1 MACLVIPFGSW
12 KGIISFDGDFIF
24 FAYILAL
31 GKFFSIIS
39 AMDTGSSFEGMGA
52 SREAL
57 YSMLAEP
64 AFFILIGSFA
74 LLTGNT
80 SFHNIFSSLHLGSS
94 ITYTLGALASFVL
107 IMIAMIENSRMPV
120 DDPKTHLELTM
131 IHEVMI
137 LDNSGFD
144 LGLILSTGFLKFAM
158 YGAIIADFFI
168 GGLSLTWALP
178 LFLLIQM
185 LFAVIVGLIE
195 SFMARYRMSHNPQ
208 FILALSMTN
217 VLLIIF
223 IISLLY
229 VSIANRIITYVRVLA
244 LQGFILF
251 GVTFLQLKDIQT
263 WNLVLILLETIVFK
277 TIAVPVFLS
286 YLIKRNK
293 ITRET
298 EPYLPHFV
306 SLFIIT
312 LIVVIT
318 VLLANSIQDT
328 HLDKIFFIVSLST
341 LFTGLYFI
349 ASRKKIITHVMGYL
363 MIENGVFV
371 LSLAVG
377 NEMPNLV
384 NLGIMLDVFASVLI
398 LGIFL
403 NKIGDVFKAVDVD
416 QLSNLKDY

>member
-1 MACLVIPFGSW
+1 
-12 KGIISFDGDFIF
+12 
-24 FAYILAL
+24 
-31 GKFFSIIS
+31 
-39 AMDTGSSFEGMGA
+39 
-52 SREAL
+52 
-57 YSMLAEP
+57 
-64 AFFILIGSFA
+64 
-74 LLTGNT
+74 
-80 SFHNIFSSLHLGSS
+80 
-94 ITYTLGALASFVL
+94 
-107 IMIAMIENSRMPV
+107 
-120 DDPKTHLELTM
+120 
-131 IHEVMI
+131 
-137 LDNSGFD
+137 
-144 LGLILSTGFLKFAM
+144 
-158 YGAIIADFFI
+158 
-168 GGLSLTWALP
+168 
-178 LFLLIQM
+178 
-185 LFAVIVGLIE
+185 
-195 SFMARYRMSHNPQ
+195 
-208 FILALSMTN
+208 MTN

-251 GVTFLQLKDIQT
+251 GVTYLQLQEIQT

-277 TIAVPVFLS
+277 ALAVPIFLG

-298 EPYLPHFV
+298 EPYLPHFI
-306 SLFIIT
+306 SLIIIT
-312 LIVVIT
+312 IIVVIT

-363 MIENGVFV
+363 MIENGVFI

-377 NEMPNLV
+377 NEMPNMV

-403 NKIGDVFKAVDVD
+403 NKIGDVFKDADVD
-416 QLSNLKDY
+416 QLRNLKDY

>member
-1 MACLVIPFGSW
+1 
-12 KGIISFDGDFIF
+12 
-24 FAYILAL
+24 
-31 GKFFSIIS
+31 
-39 AMDTGSSFEGMGA
+39 
-52 SREAL
+52 
-57 YSMLAEP
+57 
-64 AFFILIGSFA
+64 
-74 LLTGNT
+74 
-80 SFHNIFSSLHLGSS
+80 
-94 ITYTLGALASFVL
+94 
-107 IMIAMIENSRMPV
+107 
-120 DDPKTHLELTM
+120 
-131 IHEVMI
+131 
-137 LDNSGFD
+137 
-144 LGLILSTGFLKFAM
+144 
-158 YGAIIADFFI
+158 
-168 GGLSLTWALP
+168 
-178 LFLLIQM
+178 
-185 LFAVIVGLIE
+185 
-195 SFMARYRMSHNPQ
+195 
-208 FILALSMTN
+208 MTN

-251 GVTFLQLKDIQT
+251 GVTFLQLQSIQT
-263 WNLVLILLETIVFK
+263 WNLVLILLETIVFNA
-277 TIAVPVFLS
+277 IAVPVFLS

-293 ITRET
+293 ISRET
-298 EPYLPHFV
+298 EPYLPHFI
-306 SLFIIT
+306 SLIIIT

-318 VLLANSIQDT
+318 VLLANSIKDT

-384 NLGIMLDVFASVLI
+384 NLGIMLDVFGSVLI

>member
-1 MACLVIPFGSW
+1 
-12 KGIISFDGDFIF
+12 
-24 FAYILAL
+24 
-31 GKFFSIIS
+31 
-39 AMDTGSSFEGMGA
+39 
-52 SREAL
+52 
-57 YSMLAEP
+57 
-64 AFFILIGSFA
+64 
-74 LLTGNT
+74 
-80 SFHNIFSSLHLGSS
+80 
-94 ITYTLGALASFVL
+94 
-107 IMIAMIENSRMPV
+107 
-120 DDPKTHLELTM
+120 
-131 IHEVMI
+131 
-137 LDNSGFD
+137 
-144 LGLILSTGFLKFAM
+144 
-158 YGAIIADFFI
+158 
-168 GGLSLTWALP
+168 
-178 LFLLIQM
+178 
-185 LFAVIVGLIE
+185 
-195 SFMARYRMSHNPQ
+195 
-208 FILALSMTN
+208 MTN

-263 WNLVLILLETIVFK
+263 WNLVLILLETIIFK
-277 TIAVPVFLS
+277 AIAVPVFLG

-298 EPYLPHFV
+298 EPYLPHFI
-306 SLFIIT
+306 SLIIIT
-312 LIVVIT
+312 LIIVIT

-403 NKIGDVFKAVDVD
+403 NKIGDVFKDVDVD

>member
-1 MACLVIPFGSW
+1 
-12 KGIISFDGDFIF
+12 
-24 FAYILAL
+24 
-31 GKFFSIIS
+31 
-39 AMDTGSSFEGMGA
+39 
-52 SREAL
+52 
-57 YSMLAEP
+57 
-64 AFFILIGSFA
+64 
-74 LLTGNT
+74 
-80 SFHNIFSSLHLGSS
+80 
-94 ITYTLGALASFVL
+94 
-107 IMIAMIENSRMPV
+107 
-120 DDPKTHLELTM
+120 
-131 IHEVMI
+131 
-137 LDNSGFD
+137 
-144 LGLILSTGFLKFAM
+144 
-158 YGAIIADFFI
+158 
-168 GGLSLTWALP
+168 
-178 LFLLIQM
+178 
-185 LFAVIVGLIE
+185 
-195 SFMARYRMSHNPQ
+195 
-208 FILALSMTN
+208 MTN

-229 VSIANRIITYVRVLA
+229 VSIANRIITYVRILA

-251 GVTFLQLKDIQT
+251 GVTFLQLQDIET

-277 TIAVPVFLS
+277 ALAVPMFLG

-298 EPYLPHFV
+298 EPYLPHFI
-306 SLFIIT
+306 SLIIIT
-312 LIVVIT
+312 MIVVIT

-403 NKIGDVFKAVDVD
+403 NKIGDVFKDVDVD

>member
-1 MACLVIPFGSW
+1 
-12 KGIISFDGDFIF
+12 
-24 FAYILAL
+24 
-31 GKFFSIIS
+31 
-39 AMDTGSSFEGMGA
+39 
-52 SREAL
+52 
-57 YSMLAEP
+57 
-64 AFFILIGSFA
+64 
-74 LLTGNT
+74 
-80 SFHNIFSSLHLGSS
+80 
-94 ITYTLGALASFVL
+94 
-107 IMIAMIENSRMPV
+107 
-120 DDPKTHLELTM
+120 
-131 IHEVMI
+131 
-137 LDNSGFD
+137 
-144 LGLILSTGFLKFAM
+144 
-158 YGAIIADFFI
+158 
-168 GGLSLTWALP
+168 
-178 LFLLIQM
+178 
-185 LFAVIVGLIE
+185 
-195 SFMARYRMSHNPQ
+195 
-208 FILALSMTN
+208 MTN

-263 WNLVLILLETIVFK
+263 WNLVLILMETIVFRAV
-277 TIAVPVFLS
+277 AVPMFLS
-286 YLIKRNK
+286 YLIKRNR

-298 EPYLPHFV
+298 EPYLPYFV
-306 SLFIIT
+306 SLIIIT
-312 LIVVIT
+312 MIVVIT
-318 VLLANSIQDT
+318 VLLAYSIQDT
-328 HLDKIFFIVSLST
+328 HLGKIFFIVSLST

>member
-1 MACLVIPFGSW
+1 
-12 KGIISFDGDFIF
+12 
-24 FAYILAL
+24 
-31 GKFFSIIS
+31 
-39 AMDTGSSFEGMGA
+39 
-52 SREAL
+52 
-57 YSMLAEP
+57 
-64 AFFILIGSFA
+64 
-74 LLTGNT
+74 
-80 SFHNIFSSLHLGSS
+80 
-94 ITYTLGALASFVL
+94 
-107 IMIAMIENSRMPV
+107 
-120 DDPKTHLELTM
+120 
-131 IHEVMI
+131 
-137 LDNSGFD
+137 
-144 LGLILSTGFLKFAM
+144 
-158 YGAIIADFFI
+158 
-168 GGLSLTWALP
+168 
-178 LFLLIQM
+178 
-185 LFAVIVGLIE
+185 
-195 SFMARYRMSHNPQ
+195 
-208 FILALSMTN
+208 MTN

-251 GVTFLQLKDIQT
+251 GVTFLQLQEIQT
-263 WNLVLILLETIVFK
+263 WNLVLILLETIIFK
-277 TIAVPVFLS
+277 ALAVPIFLG
-286 YLIKRNK
+286 YLINRNK

-298 EPYLPHFV
+298 EPYLPHFI
-306 SLFIIT
+306 SLIIIT

-403 NKIGDVFKAVDVD
+403 NKIGDVFKDADVD
-416 QLSNLKDY
+416 QLRNLKDY

>member
-1 MACLVIPFGSW
+1 
-12 KGIISFDGDFIF
+12 
-24 FAYILAL
+24 
-31 GKFFSIIS
+31 
-39 AMDTGSSFEGMGA
+39 
-52 SREAL
+52 
-57 YSMLAEP
+57 
-64 AFFILIGSFA
+64 
-74 LLTGNT
+74 
-80 SFHNIFSSLHLGSS
+80 
-94 ITYTLGALASFVL
+94 
-107 IMIAMIENSRMPV
+107 
-120 DDPKTHLELTM
+120 
-131 IHEVMI
+131 
-137 LDNSGFD
+137 
-144 LGLILSTGFLKFAM
+144 
-158 YGAIIADFFI
+158 
-168 GGLSLTWALP
+168 
-178 LFLLIQM
+178 
-185 LFAVIVGLIE
+185 
-195 SFMARYRMSHNPQ
+195 
-208 FILALSMTN
+208 MTN

-229 VSIANRIITYVRVLA
+229 VAIANRIITYVRVLA
-244 LQGFILF
+244 LQGFLLF
-251 GVTFLQLKDIQT
+251 GVTFLQLQAIET
-263 WNLVLILLETIVFK
+263 WNLVLIMLETIVFK
-277 TIAVPVFLS
+277 AIAVPVFLS

-298 EPYLPHFV
+298 EPYLPHFI
-306 SLFIIT
+306 SLIIIT

-318 VLLANSIQDT
+318 VLLANSIEDT